1 MTVGCTS
8 NQPLVVTEYVTLDK
22 VPPAAYLTE
31 CEPPFSLPPK
41 TYGEAVER
49 DQVWLC
55 AFEACA
61 MKVIGIRWFYNI
73 DSQYQPLCTDDKK
86 ATQSSPLKLTE

>member
-8 NQPLVVTEYVTLDK
+8 NQPLVVTEYVALDK

-31 CEPPFSLPPK
+31 CELPFAQPPK

-61 MKVIGIRWFYNI
+61 IKVRGIRAFYGI
-73 DSQYQPLCTDDKK
+73 DNQYQSLCTDNKK
-86 ATQSSPLKLTE
+86 ATQSPPSH